1 MMNELNSVRS
11 LGDIRL
17 LYFKYKDT
25 PYFSL
30 VVISIV
36 GLVTI
41 LLFWKAVL
49 PQVGSW
55 FFIQEEIKKT
65 NADISLLKANQTI
78 LAGLSDS
85 QLEDQFTVAT
95 TALPYAKDY
104 AGIISS
110 IDNATILA
118 GVQRDDYS
126 LQIGDLSTKSA
137 QLASETSL
145 PVKISLKGTVD
156 QMQDFL
162 QNINKELPLS
172 EVVTVSFGND
182 GATIG
187 LIYFYKFLPDNL
199 QILYTSPIKTLNQSQ
214 TTLLKT
220 LGTWKQQSLD
230 EIPITPLIPQASG
243 SAVTGPDL

>member
-1 MMNELNSVRS
+1 MNELNSVRT

-30 VVISIV
+30 AVVCIV
-36 GLVTI
+36 GLIAI
-41 LLFWKAVL
+41 LLLWKAVL

-55 FFIQEEIKKT
+55 FSLQEEVKKT
-65 NADISLLKANQTI
+65 NENISLLKANQTI
-78 LAGLSDS
+78 LAGLNDS
-85 QLEDQFTVAT
+85 QLEDQFAVAT

-110 IDNATILA
+110 IDDATILA
-118 GVQRDDYS
+118 GVRRDDYS

-145 PVKISLKGTVD
+145 PVKISLKGTVG
-156 QMQDFL
+156 QMQHFL
-162 QNINKELPLS
+162 HDINKKLPLS

-199 QILYTSPIKTLNQSQ
+199 QILYTRPVKTLNQPQ
-214 TTLLKT
+214 ITLLKT
-220 LGTWKQQSLD
+220 LGTWKQQSLM
-230 EIPITPLIPQASG
+230 EIPTTPEIPQASG
-243 SAVTGPDL
+243 SAVTGSDL